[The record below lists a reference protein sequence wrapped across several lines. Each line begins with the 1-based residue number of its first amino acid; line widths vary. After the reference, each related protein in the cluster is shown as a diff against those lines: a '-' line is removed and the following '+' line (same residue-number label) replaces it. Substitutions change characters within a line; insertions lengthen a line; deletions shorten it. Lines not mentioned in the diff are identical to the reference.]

1 MLKIRSISLR
11 FFTSF
16 CHAVCVHRVPFE
28 GILHNG
34 AKITLPILL
43 FYNPHSMLTLRMCP
57 QIKHH
62 GILRNIL
69 CNNKYNNYNYT
80 LDKDSLWNFNSN
92 KTFIKLI
99 KSIRDRRQNHSTT
112 LSNCVSI

>member
-1 MLKIRSISLR
+1 MKIRSISLR

-16 CHAVCVHRVPFE
+16 CHSVCVHRIPFE

-43 FYNPHSMLTLRMCP
+43 FYNPHSMLTLECALKYSTMASYV
-57 QIKHH
+57 IFYA
-62 GILRNIL
+62 
-69 CNNKYNNYNYT
+69 NNKYNNYNYT
-80 LDKDSLWNFNSN
+80 LDKDSLWNSNSN